1 MTAEHHSG
9 RAGPALRALVEADP
23 AIAAL
28 ALWCTH
34 RDGTRTATTGDV
46 ITYGPDFVD
55 LPRHEQIGLAAHHV
69 LHVALRHSARAQ
81 SLALRLG
88 DDFDDTLFNLAADAL
103 INEVVLAGD
112 HAVPRP
118 AVVATD
124 LIKRSLG
131 MDTTAVEAL
140 GEWDAERLYF
150 ALAAQTGEGRARE
163 GEAHAYA
170 HAQGFDPD
178 LEPDVGTS
186 EAGDTTQD
194 AARWRQHMT
203 RAMNAGR
210 AAGRGIGRIGHRLA
224 DLAEPAVPWE
234 QVLRGLLAQ
243 AVIQA
248 PQPSAHRPARRW
260 IATAAQARRA
270 ATPEPAFEAG
280 RRAQTDVPRIAIAV
294 DASSSIDDAQL
305 VLFWTEV
312 TGIARR
318 MCAEL
323 ELMVFDDDIRFCT
336 SVDPSARAIPL
347 PPLPRGGGTN
357 FEPVLLAAQKTG
369 AAALVIFT
377 DLEAKVG
384 ARPKGVRVIW
394 AVPSA
399 GVSTPPFGQ
408 LLDLSR

>member
-1 MTAEHHSG
+1 MTADHHSS
-9 RAGPALRALVEADP
+9 RAGPALRALAEADP

-28 ALWCTH
+28 SLWCTH
-34 RDGTRTATTGDV
+34 RDGICTQTKGDV
-46 ITYGPDFVD
+46 ITYGPDFAD
-55 LPRHEQIGLAAHHV
+55 LPRHEQMGLAAHHV

-81 SLALRLG
+81 ALALRLG
-88 DDFDDTLFNLAADAL
+88 DGFDVALFNLAADAL
-103 INEVVLAGD
+103 INEAVLAGE

-118 AVVATD
+118 AVLASD

-131 MDTTAVEAL
+131 KETTAAEVL

-163 GEAHAYA
+163 GDAQAYA
-170 HAQGFDPD
+170 QAQGFDPD
-178 LEPDVGTS
+178 LEPDAGTP
-186 EAGDTTQD
+186 EAGDRAQD

-203 RAMNAGR
+203 RAMDAGR
-210 AAGRGIGRIGHRLA
+210 TAGRGIGRIGHRLA

-243 AVIQA
+243 AVMQA
-248 PQPSAHRPARRW
+248 PQLSPHRPARRW
-260 IATAAQARRA
+260 IATTAQAQRA
-270 ATPEPAFEAG
+270 ETPEPAFEAG

-294 DASSSIDDAQL
+294 DASSSIEDAQL
-305 VLFWTEV
+305 ALFWAEV

-318 MCAEL
+318 MRAEL
-323 ELMVFDDDIRFCT
+323 ELMVFDDDIRFCA
-336 SVDPSARAIPL
+336 SIDPLVSTLPL

-357 FEPVLLAAQKTG
+357 FEPVLSAAQQSG
-369 AAALVIFT
+369 AAALVVFT
-377 DLEAKVG
+377 DLEAEIG

-408 LLDLSR
+408 ILDLSR